1 MNVTDYRKEQSTMQG
16 PILPSRFGAY
26 LLDVLKQWFADSR
39 NNPVEALKG
48 LKYVEG
54 DSISALNTANVFLGI
69 EWPEDQRVSGK
80 TPAVLV
86 SYGNLVSAPQGTAIS
101 MAASHFPGHMKCIN
115 MSYDIALIVRTAAY
129 AGTQVLAEALFTYLS
144 TYAKRIAED
153 AGLSSFAALQMSQ
166 PTISQSPG
174 DSKDVFSASI
184 VCKVTC
190 VYMSATDTTGP
201 VFRGIALKSNI

>member
-1 MNVTDYRKEQSTMQG
+1 MNVTDYRQEQSTMQG
-16 PILPSRFGAY
+16 PIFPSRFGAY
-26 LLDVLKQWFADSR
+26 LLDVLKQWFADPR

-48 LKYVEG
+48 LRYVDG
-54 DSISALNTANVFLGI
+54 DSISALNTSNVFLGI

-101 MAASHFPGHMKCIN
+101 MATSHFPGHQKLIN

-129 AGTQVLAEALFTYLS
+129 AGTQVLSEALFTYLN
-144 TYAKRIAED
+144 TYAKQIKED
-153 AGLSSFAALQMSQ
+153 AGLSSFVALQVTPPML
-166 PTISQSPG
+166 SQSPG

-190 VYMSATDTTGP
+190 MYTSTTDTTGP
-201 VFRGIALKSNI
+201 VFRGISLKNNI